1 MPHVCLMMTDIAANE
16 QQIAKM
22 ARQTAK
28 LIIKL
33 EHEGERAAAA
43 KLRDAA
49 VEAADL
55 MRVGKL

>member
-1 MPHVCLMMTDIAANE
+1 MMTDTAANE
-16 QQIAKM
+16 QRIAKM

-33 EHEGERAAAA
+33 EHEGERVAAA

-55 MRVGKL
+55 MRAGKL

>member
-1 MPHVCLMMTDIAANE
+1 MMTNIVANE
-16 QQIAKM
+16 QRIAKM

-33 EHEGERAAAA
+33 EHDGQWAAAA

-49 VEAADL
+49 VEAGEL
-55 MRVGKL
+55 MRAGKL